1 MGRLRVTIEFNP
13 DRREELELYNELIKY
28 SKPSMYIKD
37 VLRGLSPIPF
47 RYISSNLISIYSR
60 GEEK

>member
-37 VLRGLSPIPF
+37 VLRGLSPIPM
-47 RYISSNLISIYSR
+47 RYISSSVISIYP
-60 GEEK
+60 